1 MNGLAGHKSHRWKWF
16 TVAAIVSIVL
26 LFPVYWMFQTSVSPT
41 EDVLSRSPNLVPLN
55 LSFDAFSQLLSESQT
70 IAWFRNST
78 LITVASAVVSTV
90 AATFAGYAL
99 SRFQARGSQGITFFM
114 LLGRILPGTLIA
126 LPFFV
131 MFRLIGLMGTLP
143 AVVIA
148 NTSMIL
154 PFATLLMKSYFDG
167 IPTDID
173 NAARVDG
180 CTRFAALWR
189 VLLPIST
196 TGITA
201 TLVFAATASWVDL
214 LFARTLLFDEEQ
226 WTVPVGIA
234 SLIGDVETDWNQL
247 MAAGTLSVLP
257 VFVLYWF
264 AQKYLVEGITA
275 GAVKG

>member
-1 MNGLAGHKSHRWKWF
+1 MNFAGHRPKTWVWF
-16 TVAAIVSIVL
+16 ALALLISIVL
-26 LFPVYWMFQTSVSPT
+26 LFPVYWMFHTAVSPSQ
-41 EDVLSRSPNLVPLN
+41 DVLSRSPNLIPLN
-55 LSFDAFSQLLSESQT
+55 FEFDAFSQLLSERDT
-70 IAWFRNST
+70 LAWFRNST
-78 LITVASAVVSTV
+78 VVTAASAIVST
-90 AATFAGYAL
+90 AAALLAGYAL
-99 SRFQARGSQGITFFM
+99 SRFRVRGGNSLTFVM
-114 LLGRILPGTLIA
+114 LMGRILPGTLIA

-131 MFRLIGLMGTLP
+131 MFRLIGLMGTLTG
-143 AVVIA
+143 VIIA

-180 CTRFAALWR
+180 CTRLQALWR

-196 TGITA
+196 TGIAA

-214 LFARTLLFDEEQ
+214 LFARTLLFDENQ

-234 SLIGDVETDWNQL
+234 SMIGDANIDWNRL